1 MSYRRFSDC
10 SVSER
15 LLYSLF
21 IMLLGTGYLFAMTML
36 YITVSTEDG
45 KPGLS
50 IEDISIKYHGERTS
64 TRLEQALG
72 SVMIPYRSE
81 GDNKTITLWIH
92 SGAGEAAFNKDIK
105 PILDA
110 KCVQCHNPVA
120 GMHIPNLGS
129 FDDVS
134 KLVEMDTGD
143 PFVTLVRVSHI
154 HLFGLGLIF
163 YMLGR
168 IFILTEIPVR
178 LKRIV
183 VVVPFAAIALDI
195 GSWWFTK
202 YSVNL
207 FAYIVMIGGFMM
219 GVSFVFQSFLCLY
232 QMWFFKDPSRQSYVG
247 SHREGEYERRRE
259 G

>member
-45 KPGLS
+45 SPGLS
-50 IEDISIKYHGERTS
+50 IEDISIKYRGERSS

-72 SVMIPYRSE
+72 SVMSPYRTEEES
-81 GDNKTITLWIH
+81 KKIAKWIH
-92 SGAGEAAFNKDIK
+92 SGAGEKRFNEDVK
-105 PILDA
+105 PILDS
-110 KCVQCHNPVA
+110 KCVKCHNPA
-120 GMHIPNLGS
+120 TGMNIPNLTGY
-129 FDDVS
+129 DNVS

-143 PFVTLVRVSHI
+143 TFATLVRVSHI

-168 IFILTEIPVR
+168 IFILTEMPVM

-183 VVVPFAAIALDI
+183 VVTPFAAIAIDI

-202 YSVNL
+202 YSMNL
-207 FAYIVMIGGFMM
+207 FAYIVMIGGVMM
-219 GVSFVFQSFLCLY
+219 GLSFAFQSFISLY
-232 QMWFFKDPSRQSYVG
+232 QMWFFRHPVRQDYMG
-247 SHREGEYERRRE
+247 SGREGEYDRRKE

>member
-21 IMLLGTGYLFAMTML
+21 IVLLGTGYLFAMTML

-50 IEDISIKYHGERTS
+50 IEDISIKYRGERSS
-64 TRLEQALG
+64 TRLGQAVG
-72 SVMIPYRSE
+72 SIMTPYRTE
-81 GDNKTITLWIH
+81 AEYKTINNWIH
-92 SGAGEAAFNKDIK
+92 SGAGEADFNENIK
-105 PILDA
+105 PIFDV
-110 KCVQCHNPVA
+110 KCVKCHNPDS
-120 GMHIPNLGS
+120 GMNIPNLTS
-129 FDDVS
+129 FDNVS
-134 KLVEMDTGD
+134 KLVTMDTGD
-143 PFVTLVRVSHI
+143 TFPTLVKVSHI

-178 LKRIV
+178 LKRILV
-183 VVVPFAAIALDI
+183 VIPFAAIALDI

-202 YSVNL
+202 YSMNM

-219 GVSFVFQSFLCLY
+219 GVSFAFQSFICLY
-232 QMWFFKDPSRQSYVG
+232 QMWFFKHPVRQNYVG
-247 SHREGEYERRRE
+247 SRGDGEYERRRD

>member
-1 MSYRRFSDC
+1 MSYRRFADC
-10 SVSER
+10 SVSEK
-15 LLYSLF
+15 LLYTLF
-21 IMLLGTGYLFAMTML
+21 IMLLGTGYLFAMVML
-36 YITVSTEDG
+36 YITVSSEDG

-50 IEDISIKYHGERTS
+50 IEDISIKYHGERSS

-72 SVMIPYRSE
+72 SNMTPYRS
-81 GDNKTITLWIH
+81 DQDFKTVTLWIH
-92 SGAGEAAFNKDIK
+92 DGASEAKFNKDVK
-105 PILDA
+105 PIIDK
-110 KCVQCHNPVA
+110 KCVGCHSPNT
-120 GMHIPNLGS
+120 GMHVPDLNG
-129 FDDVS
+129 FDNVS

-178 LKRIV
+178 LKRII

-202 YSVNL
+202 YSMDM
-207 FAYIVMIGGFMM
+207 FAYIVMIGGVMM
-219 GVSFVFQSFLCLY
+219 GGSFAFQAFISLY
-232 QMWFFKDPSRQSYVG
+232 QMWFFKQPVRQDYRG
-247 SHREGEYERRRE
+247 PNGEGEYERRKE

>member
-15 LLYSLF
+15 MLYTLF

-36 YITVSTEDG
+36 YVTVSTEDG

-50 IEDISIKYHGERTS
+50 IEDISIKYRGERSS

-72 SVMIPYRSE
+72 SVMTPYRSE
-81 GDNKTITLWIH
+81 QDYKEIALWIH
-92 SGAGEAAFNKDIK
+92 SGAGEKDFNKDIK
-105 PILDA
+105 PIFDT
-110 KCVQCHNPVA
+110 KCIGCHSPA
-120 GMHIPNLGS
+120 TGMHIPDLNG
-129 FDDVS
+129 FDNVV

-168 IFILTEIPVR
+168 IFILTEIPPR
-178 LKRIV
+178 LKRII
-183 VVVPFAAIALDI
+183 VVVPFAAIAIDI

-202 YSVNL
+202 YSMNL
-207 FAYIVMIGGFMM
+207 FAYIVMIGGAMM
-219 GVSFVFQSFLCLY
+219 GVSFAFQAFISIY
-232 QMWFFKDPSRQSYVG
+232 QMWFFKQPVRQDYKG
-247 SHREGEYERRRE
+247 SQYDGEYERRRE